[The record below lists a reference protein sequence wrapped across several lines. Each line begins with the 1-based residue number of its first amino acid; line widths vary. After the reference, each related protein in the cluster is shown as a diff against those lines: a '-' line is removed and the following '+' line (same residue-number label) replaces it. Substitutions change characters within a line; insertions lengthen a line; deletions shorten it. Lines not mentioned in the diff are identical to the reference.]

1 MVQVNKRKEY
11 IYVPYV
17 VVSKLI
23 IRIDDRLLNC
33 FTPVIMDFVNHCFAQ
48 WSKAVWIEDRFL
60 NYNFSKDT
68 PFLLTCR
75 LFIKCGK
82 EMTSGVCS
90 LRWKGW
96 VIMLSVLHSSFF
108 VCNNQHVNDCVISG
122 NFRSVLIWLLF

>member
-1 MVQVNKRKEY
+1 MLQVNKRKEY

-33 FTPVIMDFVNHCFAQ
+33 FAPVIMDFVNHCFSLPQTCLGLEGFVVVVAE
-48 WSKAVWIEDRFL
+48 WSKAPVWREDRFL
-60 NYNFSKDT
+60 NYNFSKAA

-90 LRWKGW
+90 LRWRGW

-108 VCNNQHVNDCVISG
+108 VCILQ
-122 NFRSVLIWLLF
+122 